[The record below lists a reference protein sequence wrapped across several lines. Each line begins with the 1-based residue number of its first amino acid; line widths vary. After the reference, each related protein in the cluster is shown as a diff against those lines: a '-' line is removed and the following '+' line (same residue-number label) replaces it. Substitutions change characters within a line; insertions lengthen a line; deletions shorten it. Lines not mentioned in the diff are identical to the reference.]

1 VGLFTEKL
9 EIAANLPTIM
19 DPRAINIAEFS
30 YNLPDEQIARFPLAE
45 RDASKLLVFKQGSIA
60 ESTYQYLPNFLPEN
74 AVLVF
79 NDTKVVEA
87 RLLFQ
92 KPTGGQIEIFCLEP
106 GDEYPDIVTAM
117 QQTKSVRWK
126 CLVGGAAKWKHN
138 QILTC
143 STHQPNH
150 PLTLQARLI
159 ERLGNSFLIELD
171 WGRTD
176 MHFADVLHQVGN
188 IPIPPYLKRA
198 SEASDEIRYQ
208 TIYAKADGSVA
219 APTAG
224 LHFTPRVFEGM
235 ATRNI
240 NACFVTLHVGAG
252 TFKPVS
258 ADQLK
263 DHDMH
268 SEFIDITATSIRKLM
283 DVSNNLFAVG
293 TTSLRTL
300 ESMYWMG
307 VKVYLQPHLPIED
320 LPIQQWEVYDLLRQE
335 SISVAA
341 AFGALLNWMEARNM
355 DRLITTTQILIAP
368 GYTIKTIQGL
378 ITNFHQPQSTLLL
391 LIAAL
396 IGDDWKKV
404 YDFAVANQ
412 YRFLSYGDGC
422 LLMPKENQG

>member
-1 VGLFTEKL
+1 LFTEKL

-19 DPRAINIAEFS
+19 DPRAINIAD
-30 YNLPDEQIARFPLAE
+30 YTYTLPDEQIARFPLAE
-45 RDASKLLVFKQGSIA
+45 RDASKLLVFKEGRLS

-117 QQTKSVRWK
+117 QETLSVRWK

-138 QILTC
+138 QTLTC
-143 STHQPNH
+143 VSHAAEL
-150 PLTLQARLI
+150 PLKLEARLI
-159 ERLGNSFLIELD
+159 ERQGNTFLIELN

-176 MHFADVLHQVGN
+176 LHFAEVLHQVGN

-224 LHFTPRVFEGM
+224 LHFTPRVFEGL
-235 ATRNI
+235 ADRQI
-240 NACFVTLHVGAG
+240 ESCFVTLHVGAG

-263 DHDMH
+263 NHDMH
-268 SEFIDITATSIRKLM
+268 TEFIDITSTAIRKLM
-283 DVSNNLFAVG
+283 HVSNRLFAVG

-307 VKVYLQPHLPIED
+307 VKVSLQPSLPIED
-320 LPIQQWEVYDLLRQE
+320 LPIHQWEVYDLLQQQ
-335 SISVAA
+335 SISVAE
-341 AFGALLNWMEARNM
+341 AFAALLNWMESRNM

-368 GYTIKTIQGL
+368 GYTIQTIQGL

-396 IGDDWKKV
+396 IGDDWKKL
-404 YDFAVANQ
+404 YEFALANQ